1 VEHHEQLRNRHEPRA
16 LEYLIQLNAEAGSE
30 YSPLVK
36 QLQAGGSTLK
46 TIALEELGDVAAK
59 TLLHL
64 QCHIGLDSLSW
75 ARQGAIVTGVDLSED
90 AMLLARSLS
99 TDLSIGAEFIYLD
112 LYGLP
117 PVLDRQFDIVYT
129 SEGVLCWLPDQDR
142 WAKIVARYLNPG
154 GIFHIFEGHPIRRA
168 VHPRADGRG
177 RPVEWRY
184 FNRG

>member
-1 VEHHEQLRNRHEPRA
+1 MSSSEIDTNRE
-16 LEYLIQLNAEAGSE
+16 LWNTWLQLNAEAGSE

-90 AMLLARSLS
+90 PSLLARSLS

-112 LYGLP
+112 L
-117 PVLDRQFDIVYT
+117 
-129 SEGVLCWLPDQDR
+129 
-142 WAKIVARYLNPG
+142 
-154 GIFHIFEGHPIRRA
+154 
-168 VHPRADGRG
+168 
-177 RPVEWRY
+177 
-184 FNRG
+184 